1 MLRRYRTSYCLVV
14 QYGVVV
20 KSRALLPLL
29 VKEEL
34 TLPFE
39 GPATQNK
46 QDREAGRDQDTG
58 AQGGAQ

>member
-1 MLRRYRTSYCLVV
+1 MV
-14 QYGVVV
+14 QYEVVV

-34 TLPFE
+34 TLPFG
-39 GPATQNK
+39 GPATQNR
-46 QDREAGRDQDTG
+46 QDREAGRDQYTG